1 MFSDEFLSTKLLV
14 WVVWTMQPCMKPE
27 KTVVNPISHQ
37 GQPAASSGHSPS
49 HDVWRPGSHIKI
61 SDSFCFLSNFQWE
74 NQTSKNHSR
83 QVWGFKFFCWGGFKF
98 FRGRINHLTM
108 IPRFIHG
115 CFTKDITSQKV
126 TDLLGASLQR
136 DFRTCSTRL
145 NEKKQVNR
153 PGWLELDRWQRE
165 TPYLYV
171 ACSKFIYII
180 HHTNPYNIWVYAR
193 GKWQNLWV
201 DSEKYSAFSH
211 MFGFLNPL

>member
-1 MFSDEFLSTKLLV
+1 MSNIPLGLFSDVFWWVSVHKAVGLSCLNHA
-14 WVVWTMQPCMKPE
+14 TMHETGKNCRESYIPPRPTCCFFRSFSFTRCLKAW
-27 KTVVNPISHQ
+27 ISHQ
-37 GQPAASSGHSPS
+37 NLRFILFPF
-49 HDVWRPGSHIKI
+49 K
-61 SDSFCFLSNFQWE
+61 LSVE

-145 NEKKQVNR
+145 NEKKTMWID
-153 PGWLELDRWQRE
+153 PGDW
-165 TPYLYV
+165 
-171 ACSKFIYII
+171 S
-180 HHTNPYNIWVYAR
+180 
-193 GKWQNLWV
+193 
-201 DSEKYSAFSH
+201 
-211 MFGFLNPL
+211 